1 MKRNLFIALMTIL
14 VLGACARDEFYS
26 PYALA
31 HISEDLHISQPSGI
45 ALEDYIVEEVVAI
58 NIKLVQDQSVR
69 VKIKDIEGTTISQE
83 QIKVYEGN
91 NVLKVY
97 VKALPKSSYTIEV
110 LDLGGGVIGSQILAK
125 N

>member
-1 MKRNLFIALMTIL
+1 MKRNLFTLLFIFV
-14 VLGACARDEFYS
+14 VLGACTRDEFYS

-31 HISEDLHISQPSGI
+31 YISEDLHISQPSGI
-45 ALEDYIVEEVVAI
+45 ALEDYIVVEEVAI
-58 NIKLVQDQSVR
+58 NVKLVQDQTVR
-69 VKIKDIEGTTISQE
+69 VKIRDIEGTTVSQE

-91 NVLKVY
+91 NILKVY
-97 VKALPKSSYTIEV
+97 VKALPKSSYTVEV